1 MKIAMAATES
11 APFIKVGGLG
21 DVMGALPKELV
32 ELGHEVMVLL
42 PKYNLIPEKYE
53 EEFSFNREI
62 EIPFKYD
69 KKKCG
74 IFEYHLDGVRYIF
87 LENDA
92 YFKRERVYG
101 HTDDAQ
107 RYAFFNRAV
116 LRVMEELDFKADIL
130 HVHDWHAAMLPFLVR
145 EDEQFKKFNE
155 DVKTMLTIHNLLYQG
170 PYSKETF
177 LSNYEMDA
185 KYFDEGKVEWNG
197 KFNMLKTGLLYADC
211 ITTVSPTYR
220 DEILTEQFGEDLHP
234 FLQEREADFI
244 GILNGIDTLAYNP
257 ATDLMIAKE
266 YDHTSMEEKAA
277 NKRALQKKFELPVRG
292 DIPLLVMVSRLS
304 KQKGVDVLIET
315 LPKLLEDSD
324 VQFLLLGTG
333 EEKNEQFFRQLAED
347 YPEKVGIY
355 IGFDE
360 ALAHLI
366 YAGAD
371 IFLMPS
377 HFEPCGLSQ
386 LISMRYGTVPVAN
399 KTGGLQDTIEE
410 YDESKHTGTGF
421 LSDFSQG
428 ESFAAA
434 LGRALQL
441 YLKPEHWEMIKQ
453 NGMIGDY
460 SWAHS
465 AKEYAKEYERMA
477 RGRG

>member
-1 MKIAMAATES
+1 MKIVMAATES
-11 APFIKVGGLG
+11 APFVKVGGLG

-62 EIPFKYD
+62 EFLFKYD

-74 IFEYHLDGVRYIF
+74 IYDYELNGVRYVF
-87 LENDA
+87 LEHDA
-92 YFKRERVYG
+92 YFKRDRVYG
-101 HTDDAQ
+101 HTDDAE
-107 RYAFFNRAV
+107 RYAFFNRAA
-116 LRVMEELDFKADIL
+116 LLVMQELNFKADIL

-145 EDEQFKKFNE
+145 EDEQYKKFNE
-155 DVKTMLTIHNLLYQG
+155 QIKTMLTIHNLFYQG
-170 PYSKETF
+170 PYSREVF
-177 LSNYEMDA
+177 LSNYEMDER
-185 KYFDEGKVEWNG
+185 YFDEGMVEWNG
-197 KFNMLKTGLLYADC
+197 KFNMMKTGLLYADL
-211 ITTVSPTYR
+211 ITTVSPSYR
-220 DEILTEQFGEDLHP
+220 DEILTEKYGENLHP
-234 FLQEREADFI
+234 LLQERQADFI
-244 GILNGIDTLAYNP
+244 GIVNGIDTAAYNP
-257 ATDLMIAKE
+257 ASDLMIEKE

-292 DIPLLVMVSRLS
+292 DIPLLTMVSRLS
-304 KQKGVDVLIET
+304 RQKGIDVLMET
-315 LPKLLEDSD
+315 LPEILGKSD

-333 EEKNEQFFRQLAED
+333 EEKNEQFFRKLAED
-347 YPEKVGIY
+347 YPKKVGIY

-360 ALAHLI
+360 ALAHLM

-386 LISMRYGTVPVAN
+386 MVSMRYGTIPVAN
-399 KTGGLQDTIEE
+399 KTGGLKDTIEE
-410 YDESKHTGTGF
+410 YNENNRTGTGF

-428 ESFAAA
+428 EPFSEA
-434 LGRALQL
+434 LQRALSL
-441 YLKPEHWEMIKQ
+441 YSKPEHWETIKH
-453 NGMIGDY
+453 NGMTSDF

-465 AKEYAKEYERMA
+465 AKEYAKEYERIV
-477 RGRG
+477 RG

>member
-1 MKIAMAATES
+1 MRIVMAAAEC
-11 APFIKVGGLG
+11 APFVKVGGLG

-32 ELGHEVMVLL
+32 ELGHEVMVIL

-53 EEFSFNREI
+53 EEFSFVKEI

-74 IFEYHLDGVRYIF
+74 IFEYVQNGVRFIF
-87 LENDA
+87 LEHDN

-101 HTDDAQ
+101 HTDDAE
-107 RYAFFNRAV
+107 RYAFFNRAA
-116 LRVMEELDFKADIL
+116 LAVMQVLDFKADIL
-130 HVHDWHAAMLPFLVR
+130 HVHDWHAAMMPFLVR
-145 EDEQFKKFNE
+145 EDEQFREFNE
-155 DVKTMLTIHNLLYQG
+155 NIKTMLTIHNLFYQG
-170 PYSKETF
+170 PYSKEVF
-177 LSNYEMDA
+177 LSNYEMDER
-185 KYFDEGKVEWNG
+185 YFDEGIVEWNG
-197 KFNMLKTGLLYADC
+197 KFNMMKAGLLYADC

-220 DEILTEQFGEDLHP
+220 DEVLTEKYGEKLHP
-234 FLQEREADFI
+234 LLQELEAKFI
-244 GILNGIDTLAYNP
+244 GIINGIDTLAYNP
-257 ATDLMIAKE
+257 ATDLMIEKE

-292 DIPLLVMVSRLS
+292 DIPLLTMVSRLS
-304 KQKGVDVLIET
+304 KQKGIDVLMET
-315 LPKLLEDSD
+315 LPEVIEKFD
-324 VQFLLLGTG
+324 VQFMLLGTG
-333 EEKNEQFFRQLAED
+333 EEKNERFFRQLAED

-360 ALAHLI
+360 ALAHLM

-399 KTGGLQDTIEE
+399 KTGGLKDTIEE
-410 YDESKHTGTGF
+410 YDENSHSGTGF
-421 LSDFSQG
+421 LSDFSQE
-428 ESFAAA
+428 ESFSGA
-434 LGRALQL
+434 LERALSL
-441 YLKPEHWEMIKQ
+441 YSKPEHWEKIKQ
-453 NGMIGDY
+453 NGMAGDY

-465 AKEYAKEYERMA
+465 AKEYAEEYERIA
-477 RGRG
+477 RG